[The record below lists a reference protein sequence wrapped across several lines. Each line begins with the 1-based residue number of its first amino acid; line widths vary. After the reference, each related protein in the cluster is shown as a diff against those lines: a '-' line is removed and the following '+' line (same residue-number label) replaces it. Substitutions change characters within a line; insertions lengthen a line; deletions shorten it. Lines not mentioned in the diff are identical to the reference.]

1 MQELK
6 QMKIWLLWK
15 WGKDRNGKPT
25 KVPFSAQ
32 GGATGTDKGHSSTWI
47 TYEDF
52 MVAMQ
57 KHHAAGVGFVIPE
70 GYFFLDIDHMELTD
84 SFVQTMLNR
93 YNSYTEYSQSG
104 NGVHIYGKINI
115 SKIPTFTDDKGKLR
129 LDKQFYMKSPHNNTE
144 LYIGGITNR
153 FACFTGNTI
162 LDTPLKDCTQAV
174 LTTLDKDMRRKKK
187 KKYSAKRDGDANAA
201 YIIAALRKQR
211 NGEKFEMLFDR
222 GDISEYGN
230 DDSAADCA
238 LCALIAFRTGDN
250 PELIDAIF
258 RQSALMRD
266 KWERED
272 YREMTI
278 AAALEVCGGVFHYSL
293 NPRPDFIAYIPEK
306 DIEVV
311 ICTKL
316 AKHIRENLHYIFV
329 RDNGKQ
335 GVLRYVYENGC
346 YRYYSDDM
354 LRGVIKGFI
363 ADYNED
369 LIRMSIVGETFG
381 LLTTDLNFVTHD
393 EINADENIINFQN
406 GILRLSD
413 MTLLPHSPEIMSTI
427 QIPCEWTGRNVPTP
441 VFDSYIHTLTNGDKA
456 VEQLLLEFGGACIS
470 NVMGSRMKKALFLVG
485 KGDTGKSQLKSLVEQ
500 LIGRD
505 NFISIDLSEMEARFG
520 SSNIYGKRLAGSSD
534 MSFMTVGE
542 LKAFKQ
548 CTGGDSIFAEFKGM
562 NGFEFRYRGLLWF
575 CMNRLPKFGGDDGQW
590 VYDRIMQVECNNVI
604 PKDKQDKMLLDKMY
618 AEREGIVYKFVMA
631 LQTVIANGYR
641 FSEPDSVSQARQQY
655 MEDNNTVI
663 SFYHE
668 CMMERPQ
675 GKITDQCT
683 TGRVFNVYK
692 AWCADNNHGFAKTAK
707 EFRTILAEYLNT
719 DFSSMTVRRGKGG
732 TFYRT
737 LTLTPETK
745 ELYEKAYG
753 YDESTFLS
761 A

>member
-6 QMKIWLLWK
+6 QMKIWHLWI
-15 WGKDRNGKPT
+15 WGKGRNGKPT
-25 KVPFSAQ
+25 KVPISAH
-32 GGATGTDKGHSSTWI
+32 GGETGTDKDHSSTWV
-47 TYEDF
+47 TYDEAIAA
-52 MVAMQ
+52 VQ
-57 KHHAAGVGFVIPE
+57 KRHAAGVGFVIPE

-84 SFVQTMLNR
+84 PFVQTILNR

-104 NGVHIYGKINI
+104 NGVHAYGKIDI
-115 SKIPTFTDDKGKLR
+115 SKIPTYTDDKGKLR
-129 LDKQFYMKSPHNNTE
+129 LNKQFYMKNPHNATE
-144 LYIGGITNR
+144 LYFGGITNR
-153 FACFTGNTI
+153 FACFTGNAI
-162 LDTPLKDCTQAV
+162 LDIPLKDCTQAV
-174 LTTLDKDMRRKKK
+174 LTTLDKDMRKKKK
-187 KKYSAKRDGDANAA
+187 KKYSAKRDGDADAA
-201 YIIAALRKQR
+201 YIIAELREQR

-230 DDSAADCA
+230 DDSAANCA

-278 AAALEVCGGVFHYSL
+278 DAALEACGGEFHFSL
-293 NPRPDFIAYIPEK
+293 NPKPDFVAYIPEK
-306 DIEVV
+306 DMEVV

-329 RDNGKQ
+329 RDNGRQ

-354 LRGVIKGFI
+354 LRGVIKRFI

-369 LIRMSIVGETFG
+369 LIRMSIIGETFG

-413 MTLLPHSPEIMSTI
+413 MALLPHTPEILSTI
-427 QIPCEWTGRNVPTP
+427 QIPCEWTGKNVSTP

-604 PKDKQDKMLLDKMY
+604 PKEKQDKMLLDKMY
-618 AEREGIVYKFVMA
+618 AEREGIVYKFVRA
-631 LQTVIANGYR
+631 LKTVIANGYR

-663 SFYHE
+663 AFYHE

-707 EFRTILAEYLNT
+707 EFRTILAEYLDT
-719 DFSSMTVRRGKGG
+719 DFPAMTVRRGKGG

-745 ELYEKAYG
+745 EVYERVYG
-753 YDESTFLS
+753 YEDSTFLS